1 MNQPLTTQAFLFRL
15 MRPYAARVALGSVVL
30 MLNAL
35 AMLSLPQFLRQMF
48 DHALRTG
55 DRIALGW
62 LSVAMLGVVA
72 VMVVGVLAQAYLLKR
87 SALNA
92 VNDLRHQLVDKL
104 MALDVGYYERK
115 ATGEL
120 VSRVNSDV
128 QALRQGIQFSL
139 PMFIRGITLGIGGL
153 VAMLWM
159 SPLLTGFL
167 MFAALPML
175 LIGWRMGLVLRKL
188 GRQQTDNLA
197 RAGGMLEEAVAHIR
211 TVVAFG
217 QENRVSGRVNATFD
231 VVKRT
236 GYKMIWA
243 NATMISLN
251 VLVGF
256 VALIGVVWLGGLQVM
271 DGKMSLGEMMAF
283 LLYLTFMADAA
294 SNLGGFWPE
303 WQSMLGGTERVVDL
317 LQQEPTLREPR
328 KPVALKAAKGGRAV
342 TFKAVRYVYPARPD
356 DKALDGVELKIPAGK
371 RVALVGPSGAGKT
384 TMLKLMLRLDDVT
397 AGEVLLDGV
406 DVRELAFAD
415 LRRQFALVAQEAPL
429 FSGTVRD
436 NVAFGLVKADDKDLW
451 KALEMAQA
459 KGFVQELPQG
469 LDTPVGEKGVQLSG
483 GQRQRIALARAI
495 AVDAPVL
502 LLDEATSHLDSENER
517 AVQAA
522 LDHASKGRTMVIV
535 AHRLSTVRDADLI
548 VVMDKG
554 AVAATGTH
562 AELMKKSELYRALVE
577 LQLSA

>member
-1 MNQPLTTQAFLFRL
+1 MTKSLTTQAFLFRL
-15 MRPYAARVALGSVVL
+15 MRPYAVKVVLGSVVL

-35 AMLSLPQFLRQMF
+35 AMLSLPQFLRHMF
-48 DHALRTG
+48 DQALRTG
-55 DRIALGW
+55 DRAMLGW
-62 LSVAMLGVVA
+62 LSLAMLGVVV
-72 VMVVGVLAQAYLLKR
+72 VMVFGVLAQAYLLKM

-92 VNDLRHQLVDKL
+92 VNDLRHQLVEKL

-115 ATGEL
+115 PTGEL

-128 QALRQGIQFSL
+128 QALRQAIQFSL
-139 PMFIRGITLGIGGL
+139 PMFIRGLTLGVGGF
-153 VAMLWM
+153 VAMVWM

-167 MFAALPML
+167 LVAALPMA
-175 LIGWRMGLVLRKL
+175 LIAWRMGLVLRKL
-188 GRQQTDNLA
+188 GRQQTDHLA

-217 QENRVSGRVNATFD
+217 QERKVGGRVNATFD
-231 VVKRT
+231 VLKSN

-256 VALIGVVWLGGLQVM
+256 VALVGIVWLGGLQVM
-271 DGKMSLGEMMAF
+271 DGTMSLGEMMAF

-303 WQSMLGGTERVVDL
+303 WQAMLGGTERVVDV
-317 LQQEPTLREPR
+317 LQQEPMLKEPR
-328 KPVALKAAKGGRAV
+328 KPEVLKAAKGGRAIV
-342 TFKAVRYVYPARPD
+342 LNGVRYVYPARPD
-356 DKALDGVELKIPAGK
+356 DVALDGVSVKIPAGK

-384 TMLKLMLRLDDVT
+384 TVLKLMLRLDDVSG
-397 AGEVLLDGV
+397 GEVLIDGV
-406 DVRELAFAD
+406 DVRQLRFAE

-436 NVAFGLVKADDKDLW
+436 NVAFGMDDANDKALW

-459 KGFVQELPQG
+459 KRFVQELPQG
-469 LDTPVGEKGVQLSG
+469 LDTQVGEKGVQLSG

-517 AVQAA
+517 AVQVA
-522 LDHASKGRTMVIV
+522 LDEAGKGRTVVIV
-535 AHRLSTVRDADLI
+535 AHRLSTVRDADVI
-548 VVMDKG
+548 IVMDKG
-554 AVAATGTH
+554 RVVATGTH

>member
-1 MNQPLTTQAFLFRL
+1 MNQQLTTQAFLFRL
-15 MRPYAARVALGSVVL
+15 MRPYAAKVALGSVVL
-30 MLNAL
+30 MFNAL
-35 AMLSLPQFLRQMF
+35 AMLSLPQFLRRMF
-48 DHALRTG
+48 DHALQTG
-55 DRIALGW
+55 DRAMLGW
-62 LSVAMLGVVA
+62 LSVAMLGVVL
-72 VMVVGVLAQAYLLKR
+72 VMVGGVVAQAYLLKM

-92 VNDLRHQLVDKL
+92 VNDLRHQLVTKL

-139 PMFIRGITLGIGGL
+139 PMFIRGLTLGIGGL
-153 VAMLWM
+153 LAMVWM
-159 SPLLTGFL
+159 SPMLSGFL
-167 MFAALPML
+167 VVAALPML

-217 QENRVSGRVNATFD
+217 QERRVGRRVNDTFD
-231 VVKRT
+231 TLKQN

-303 WQSMLGGTERVVDL
+303 WQSMLGGTERVVAL

-328 KPVALKAAKGGRAV
+328 KPVALKTAKGGRSV
-342 TFKAVRYVYPARPD
+342 VFKGVRYVYPARPD
-356 DKALDGVELKIPAGK
+356 DTALDGVELKIPAGK

-397 AGEVLLDGV
+397 AGEVLLDGM
-406 DVRELAFAD
+406 DVRQLAFAD

-436 NVAFGLVKADDKDLW
+436 NVAFGLVNADDKDLW

-459 KGFVQELPQG
+459 KDFVRDLPQG

-522 LDHASKGRTMVIV
+522 LEHAGKGRTVVIV

-554 AVAATGTH
+554 RVAATGTH

-577 LQLSA
+577 LQLTA